1 MAGPGQYLLNFKP
14 VLKIS
19 TSSRYHPLHARR
31 RVIKVPLGAQRF
43 LAAFEGFEG
52 GFAIASSIVVA
63 LSFTGLG
70 RQALLTTALI
80 SLIVNGF
87 NSASVK
93 YSSEHYLDELD
104 GREKKSALRH
114 YFVPAFIE
122 FICYFAIAFLSI
134 IPLIVFDHTV
144 LAVSTS
150 VGLTLLLL
158 FFAGFWRGFILRT
171 RSWRDALET
180 TLLGAGIILVGL
192 VSGLLVRMLA

>member
-1 MAGPGQYLLNFKP
+1 M
-14 VLKIS
+14 LKIP
-19 TSSRYHPLHARR
+19 TSSRYHPLHSRR
-31 RVIKVPLGAQRF
+31 RTIKVPLGAQRF

-63 LSFTGLG
+63 LSFTGLS
-70 RQALLTTALI
+70 REALLTTALI

-87 NSASVK
+87 NTASVK

-104 GREKKSALRH
+104 GREKRSAFRN

-134 IPLIVFDHTV
+134 VPLIIFDQTI
-144 LAVSTS
+144 LAVSAS

-171 RSWRDALET
+171 HSWHDATET

-192 VSGLLVRMLA
+192 ISGWVVHVLM